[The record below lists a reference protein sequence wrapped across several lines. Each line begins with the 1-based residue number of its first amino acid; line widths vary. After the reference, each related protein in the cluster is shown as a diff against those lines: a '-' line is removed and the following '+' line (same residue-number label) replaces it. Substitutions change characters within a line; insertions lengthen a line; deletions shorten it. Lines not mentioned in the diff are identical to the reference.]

1 MNHASNSSA
10 RRGRR
15 WRGLAT
21 VVAAALVLSA
31 CGGGSTA
38 DLDPDEASGATDTGD
53 DDTSDDSGTSDDSNG
68 EDPGDGSGD
77 VDLTLLSTQL
87 RPVEEAEAVRN
98 VVLADFPGNVEFI
111 GEDDGP
117 FVDRVLAEAEAGN
130 GSVDVLGALH
140 GDFGTFASE
149 DVLMDLSD
157 FLDELSAD
165 REFPESLVDL
175 TRFGSD
181 AVYYIPWVQAT
192 YAMVASTEAVDYLPD
207 GADLDAL
214 TYDELLEWTRI
225 LEEETGAP
233 QFGLPAGE
241 DGLLHRFFQGF
252 LIPAFTGGVNT
263 TFASDGSVDAWTW
276 LQDLWDHTN
285 PQSTTYGF
293 MQEPLLSGEV
303 MVAWDHTARLIGAL
317 EERPDDFVAFPSPT
331 GPEGLAFMPVVGGL
345 GIPANAPDPEG
356 AMQLIDYLT
365 RPEVASLTLRET
377 AFFPG
382 TGDDLPDD
390 LDGAVSALAEV
401 VAAQQQSPDALP
413 SLLPIG
419 LSDQG
424 GAYNKVFQD
433 SFRSIILQGDDP
445 ATVLGSEAANLQT
458 VLDTAGASC
467 WFPDPD
473 SEGPCQVQ

>member
-1 MNHASNSSA
+1 MNHHDIRTA

-15 WRGLAT
+15 RRRL
-21 VVAAALVLSA
+21 AAALATALLLAA

-38 DLDPDEASGATDTGD
+38 DLDPDDLAGDTEPDTTDTDTDTDTDGD
-53 DDTSDDSGTSDDSNG
+53 TAEGADDG
-68 EDPGDGSGD
+68 GDL
-77 VDLTLLSTQL
+77 DLTLLSTQL

-117 FVDRVLAEAEAGN
+117 FVDRILAEAQAGS
-130 GSVDVLGALH
+130 GSVDVIGALH
-140 GDFGTFASE
+140 GDFGTFAAE

-157 FLDELSAD
+157 LLEELSAD
-165 REFPESLVDL
+165 REFPESLIDL
-175 TRFGSD
+175 TRFGGD

-192 YAMVASTEAVDYLPD
+192 YAMVASNEAVEYLPD
-207 GADLDAL
+207 GADLNAL
-214 TYDELLEWTRI
+214 TYDELLEWARI

-252 LIPAFTGGVNT
+252 LYPAFTGGVNT
-263 TFASDGSVDAWTW
+263 TFTSDSAVEGWSW
-276 LQDLWDHTN
+276 LQEIWEHAN

-303 MVAWDHTARLIGAL
+303 MVAWDHTARLVGAL

-356 AMQLIDYLT
+356 AKALIEYLT
-365 RPEVASLTLRET
+365 RPEVAALTLRET

-382 TGDDLPDD
+382 TGDELPDD
-390 LDGAVSALAEV
+390 LEGGVAALAEV

-419 LSDQG
+419 LGDQG

-433 SFRSIILQGDDP
+433 SFRAIVLQGNDP
-445 ATVLGSEAANLQT
+445 AGVLSAEADNLQR

>member
-1 MNHASNSSA
+1 MTHLSTSA
-10 RRGRR
+10 PPGVRR
-15 WRGLAT
+15 WRGLA
-21 VVAAALVLSA
+21 AALAGALLLAA

-38 DLDPDEASGATDTGD
+38 DLEPDELA
-53 DDTSDDSGTSDDSNG
+53 G
-68 EDPGDGSGD
+68 EADADEDADEGDGDATAGAGGD
-77 VDLTLLSTQL
+77 LDLTLLSTQL

-98 VVLADFPGNVEFI
+98 VVLADFPGTVEFI

-117 FVDRVLAEAEAGN
+117 FVDRILAEAEAGS
-130 GSVDVLGALH
+130 GSVDVIGALH
-140 GDFGTFASE
+140 GDFGTFAAE

-157 FLDELSAD
+157 LLEELSAD
-165 REFPESLVDL
+165 REFPDSLVEL
-175 TRFGSD
+175 TRFGTD

-192 YAMVASTEAVDYLPD
+192 YAMVASTEAIEYLPD
-207 GADLDAL
+207 GADLQAL
-214 TYDELLEWTRI
+214 TYDELLEWARV

-252 LIPAFTGGVNT
+252 LYPAFTGGLNT
-263 TFASDGSVDAWTW
+263 TFTSDAAVEGWSW
-276 LQDLWDHTN
+276 LQDVWEHTN

-317 EERPDDFVAFPSPT
+317 EERPDDFVAFPSPV

-345 GIPANAPDPEG
+345 GIPATSPDPEG
-356 AMQLIDYLT
+356 ARQLIEYLT
-365 RPEVASLTLRET
+365 RPDVAALTLRET

-382 TGDDLPDD
+382 TGDELPDD
-390 LDGAVSALAEV
+390 LEGGVGALAEV
-401 VAAQQQSPDALP
+401 VAAQQDSPDALP

-419 LSDQG
+419 LGDQG

-433 SFRSIILQGDDP
+433 SFRAIILQGSDP
-445 ATVLGSEAANLQT
+445 AGVLESEAANLQS
-458 VLDTAGASC
+458 VLDAAGAAC
-467 WFPDPD
+467 WEPDPD
-473 SEGPCQVQ
+473 TGDVCQVG